1 MAQIA
6 GVPRLARFCIERKR
20 PSRVEHYSKA
30 YTRKCKE
37 YCRAQFRKL
46 RSFAEIAAVMKDT
59 EAKAKTIRRKK
70 GNSPTLLRNKKASA
84 AELRG
89 MTLAFVQAS
98 EEHAA
103 AGAGGIC
110 LPIREPT
117 AASCKACAQHR
128 CKVAKLELRIKEL
141 ESRDVIEMSAQ
152 KFVDEARRNVKDVDW
167 PSARR
172 KLLLLF
178 HPDKM
183 NLLCPTAGT
192 AFVKAFSTHRRWL
205 PCVH

>member
-1 MAQIA
+1 
-6 GVPRLARFCIERKR
+6 
-20 PSRVEHYSKA
+20 
-30 YTRKCKE
+30 
-37 YCRAQFRKL
+37 
-46 RSFAEIAAVMKDT
+46 
-59 EAKAKTIRRKK
+59 
-70 GNSPTLLRNKKASA
+70 
-84 AELRG
+84 

-152 KFVDEARRNVKDVDW
+152 KFVDEARRNVTDADW

-178 HPDKM
+178 HPDKL
-183 NLLCPTAGT
+183 NLLCPNAGT
-192 AFVKAFSTHRRWL
+192 AFVKAFSTHRRW
-205 PCVH
+205 